1 MNVSNFH
8 VEVTTVVNIL
18 KNSDV
23 AMACG
28 IDWISVKF
36 LNDGAAVIVIHLANI
51 LKSVGNT

>member
-1 MNVSNFH
+1 MNVRNFH

-18 KNSDV
+18 KNFEV
-23 AMACG
+23 AMASG

-36 LNDGAAVIVIHLANI
+36 LNDSAAVIAIHLPNI

>member
-18 KNSDV
+18 KNFDV

-28 IDWISVKF
+28 TDWISVKF
-36 LNDGAAVIVIHLANI
+36 LNDGAAVIAIHLANI